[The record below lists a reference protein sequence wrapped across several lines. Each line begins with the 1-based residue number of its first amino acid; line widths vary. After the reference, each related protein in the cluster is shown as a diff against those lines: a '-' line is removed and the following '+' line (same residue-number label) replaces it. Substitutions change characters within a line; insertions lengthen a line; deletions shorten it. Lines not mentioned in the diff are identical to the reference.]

1 MRIKYLQHLKKLTVT
16 QLKPTSTSVTPR
28 RIIPFQK
35 VFFKSENVSIDFRF
49 FRTLPHNLWQ
59 GIPADPTLCEEC
71 RVVCNELPL
80 VPSRSTAMPISGSR
94 PPLHRPSGGIVGILP
109 LWEDW
114 PTQHT
119 SLLGSSEKAL
129 SLPKIMVVEAG
140 GTGEGCG
147 NVSIYYFCVWVF
159 FFRLL
164 QRSYSGGLQD
174 CWFIFNKLFI
184 LRKADHND
192 LALEYFIQVH

>member
-80 VPSRSTAMPISGSR
+80 VPPVQLQCQYQGRDHHCTV
-94 PPLHRPSGGIVGILP
+94 HRVELS
-109 LWEDW
+109 EFY
-114 PTQHT
+114 H
-119 SLLGSSEKAL
+119 SEKTGWCSVNSMQEISKYSARKQCDDGDINRQSKWPFL
-129 SLPKIMVVEAG
+129 GKILW
-140 GTGEGCG
+140 
-147 NVSIYYFCVWVF
+147 SFFLIIY
-159 FFRLL
+159 
-164 QRSYSGGLQD
+164 
-174 CWFIFNKLFI
+174 K
-184 LRKADHND
+184 
-192 LALEYFIQVH
+192 

>member
-1 MRIKYLQHLKKLTVT
+1 MIRKDVGIFDLQRNWLIESYRQLQVWLMRIKYLQHLKKLTVT

-59 GIPADPTLCEEC
+59 GIPADPTLCEDC

-94 PPLHRPSGGIVGILP
+94 PPPHRPSGGIVGILP

-114 PTQHT
+114 
-119 SLLGSSEKAL
+119 LMLCEFNARNF
-129 SLPKIMVVEAG
+129 KI
-140 GTGEGCG
+140 
-147 NVSIYYFCVWVF
+147 
-159 FFRLL
+159 
-164 QRSYSGGLQD
+164 
-174 CWFIFNKLFI
+174 
-184 LRKADHND
+184 
-192 LALEYFIQVH
+192 